1 MFRSDEF
8 PTESVFSAKLKRP
21 MQELGADSRGG
32 CRDFLPDHGRA
43 DTLALRLRWRPCKAW
58 GGGEGDEIPLQ

>member
-1 MFRSDEF
+1 
-8 PTESVFSAKLKRP
+8 